1 MIYKDFLNA
10 GYAIFPLYGAD
21 AKGGCECGDPD
32 CEAAFKHP
40 RFPNWQAMHLFDEES
55 IEGLE
60 EIGWFA
66 TGYGVLA
73 KGLLVIDVDAR
84 NGGVESYARFIKNYP
99 DANTSGFEVYTGS
112 GEGSKHVYFSLP
124 EQISMVQS
132 LPDYPGLDF
141 KTTGYLVGP
150 GSRHKSGG
158 LYEADGYVCDITPA
172 PESIIAVLRR
182 PEYHRSEYNG
192 QSMDVSHAD
201 IADML
206 HYVSNDDLDYET
218 WFRIGGAIHHA
229 TQGTGYELWVDW
241 SSTSTKHDEKKM
253 GAKWHSMGRGAN
265 PATIGTIIHY
275 AEIGGW
281 VRPVS
286 FVSTEQ
292 FTEEPAPEY
301 NDGLPFSITGCSLTQ
316 PPGFVGEVA
325 EWIEGQSRRPRR
337 HLSVAA
343 ALTAIGNIAGLRY
356 TDDVD
361 GVTTN
366 LFAFCVAGSRTGK
379 ESIQQG
385 VMALHR
391 AAGIMGASHG
401 SIKSEQEITRNL
413 TRHQAAFYIIDE
425 IGIFMQKV
433 SNARKRGGAAYLD
446 GVIGMLMSVYS
457 KANGLMALNGDM
469 SEQIKADL
477 VKELSRLNASMAN
490 GETPALKLRYE
501 NVEAILANLDHG
513 LDRPFLSL
521 IGFTTP
527 VTFDDLVDFESAT
540 NGFIG
545 RSLLFNE
552 RDTAPS
558 SKDGFKKTPMPKNME
573 AAVQQIFTCGD
584 YDPMTAYRVEY
595 YGDRIEIPTDD
606 KARLMLGQTVKWLE
620 DKAKEAKSTTGLES
634 LWLGAYELVAKVSLI
649 LAVRDGLR
657 TSEHVRW
664 ALALIVR
671 DVEEKSRLVVGNE
684 RQKDAP
690 KDALA
695 AKIMNILSGEE
706 PERLGVIVN
715 RLRNFRKE
723 DVVTRLG
730 EMVEAG
736 VVQEIVT
743 IHSRQKT
750 EIKKYLAAPA

>member
-1 MIYKDFLNA
+1 MNYREFIEA
-10 GYAIFPLYGAD
+10 GYRVFPLYGINAD
-21 AKGGCECGDPD
+21 GGCECGDKE
-32 CEAAFKHP
+32 CEGAGKHP
-40 RFPNWQAMHLFDEES
+40 RMPSWQTTIAWDEDQLS
-55 IEGLE
+55 SFE

-66 TGYGVLA
+66 SGYGVLA

-84 NGGVESYARFIKNYP
+84 NGGVESFARFIKEYP
-99 DANTSGFEVYTGS
+99 EADNAGLEVITGS
-112 GEGSKHVYFSLP
+112 GSGSKHVYFSLP
-124 EQISMVQS
+124 EPISMVQS
-132 LPDYPGLDF
+132 LAEYPGLDF

-150 GSRHKSGG
+150 GSIHKSGAR
-158 LYEADGYVCDITPA
+158 YEADGYVSDITPA
-172 PESIIAVLRR
+172 PDSVVEALRR
-182 PEYHRSEYNG
+182 PEYHRASHNG
-192 QSMDVSHAD
+192 QNIDVSHAD
-201 IADML
+201 ISEML
-206 HYVSNDDLDYET
+206 DHVSNSDLDYDT

-229 TQGTGYELWVDW
+229 TQGTGYELWVNW
-241 SSTSTKHDEKKM
+241 SSSSAKHNEAKM
-253 GAKWHSMGRGAN
+253 PAKWHSMGRSGD
-265 PATIGTIIHY
+265 PATIGTIMHY
-275 AEIGGW
+275 AEQGGW
-281 VRPVS
+281 KQPVS
-286 FVSTEQ
+286 FIPTEQ
-292 FTEEPAPEY
+292 FTEEPLPAL
-301 NDGLPFSITGCSLTQ
+301 NDGLPFSIAECSLTQ
-316 PPGFVGEVA
+316 PPGFVGEVS
-325 EWIEGQSRRPRR
+325 EWIESQSRRPRK

-356 TDDVD
+356 TDDID

-379 ESIQQG
+379 ESIQQA
-385 VMALHR
+385 VMSLHR

-433 SNARKRGGAAYLD
+433 SNAKKRGGASYLD

-457 KANGLMALNGDM
+457 KASGLMALNGDM

-477 VKELSRLNASMAN
+477 VKELSKINASMAN

-501 NVEAILANLDHG
+501 NVESILANLDNG

-552 RDTAPS
+552 RDTAPN
-558 SKDGFKKTPMPKNME
+558 SKREFKKAPMPQRME
-573 AAVQQIFTCGD
+573 AAVQQLFTCGD
-584 YDPMTAYRVEY
+584 YDSMGAGRVEY
-595 YGDRIEIPTDD
+595 YGQRIEIPTDD
-606 KARLMLGQTVKWLE
+606 KARLMLSQALEWLE
-620 DKAKEAKSTTGLES
+620 ERAKEAKSTTGLES

-649 LAVRDGLR
+649 LAVREGLR

-664 ALALIVR
+664 ALALIIR

-690 KDALA
+690 KDALT

-715 RLRNFRKE
+715 RLRSFRKDDIVE
-723 DVVTRLG
+723 RLK
-730 EMVEAG
+730 EMVAADMVE
-736 VVQEIVT
+736 EIVT

-750 EIKKYLAAPA
+750 EIKKYLAKRT